1 MPPPHRRN
9 PRAAMIVTG
18 ALCATAAVLA
28 VVRGVWYRMTRDA
41 TKTAIEQAPQ
51 VVDPARAG
59 VLRTQD
65 LLNWGWFAVAVLLV
79 VLAVL
84 VGLASFGTWLLF
96 GVAALV
102 CVPLGVA
109 GWRLPAAEGLDAV
122 ALAFIGCVVAASAVA
137 LLWRRPA

>member
-1 MPPPHRRN
+1 MSASPQRN
-9 PRAAMIVTG
+9 PRSTM
-18 ALCATAAVLA
+18 ALAGGLATTAAVLA

-51 VVDPARAG
+51 ISVDARAG

-79 VLAVL
+79 VLAIL

-96 GVAALV
+96 GLSALV

-109 GWRLPAAEGLDAV
+109 GWRLPAAQGLDVV
-122 ALAFIGCVVAASAVA
+122 ALAFIACVVAASAVA

>member
-1 MPPPHRRN
+1 M
-9 PRAAMIVTG
+9 AVTG
-18 ALCATAAVLA
+18 ALCAAAALLA
-28 VVRGVWYRMTRDA
+28 VVRGVWYRLTRDA

-51 VVDPARAG
+51 ITDHARAG

-96 GVAALV
+96 GVSALV

-109 GWRLPAAEGLDAV
+109 GWRFPAAEGLDAV
-122 ALAFIGCVVAASAVA
+122 ALAFIGCVVVASAVA
-137 LLWRRPA
+137 LLWRRPV

>member
-1 MPPPHRRN
+1 
-9 PRAAMIVTG
+9 
-18 ALCATAAVLA
+18 
-28 VVRGVWYRMTRDA
+28 MTRDA

-51 VVDPARAG
+51 IADHARAG

-65 LLNWGWFAVAVLLV
+65 LLNWGWFAIAVLLV

-96 GVAALV
+96 GVSALI

-109 GWRLPAAEGLDAV
+109 GWRFPAAEGLDVV
-122 ALAFIGCVVAASAVA
+122 ALAFIGCVVVASAVA